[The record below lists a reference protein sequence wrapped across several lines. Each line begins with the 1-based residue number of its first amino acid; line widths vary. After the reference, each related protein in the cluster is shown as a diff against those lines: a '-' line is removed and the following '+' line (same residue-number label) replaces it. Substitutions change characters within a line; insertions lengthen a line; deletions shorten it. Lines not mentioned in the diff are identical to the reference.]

1 VEAIPREL
9 LICQTEDGKEPFTDW
24 FFDKLD
30 AVSRA
35 RVRAKLDR
43 LEDGNF
49 SDVKAIGDGVSEL
62 KMDFGPGYRIYF
74 GQMGNEVHLIHG
86 GIKDTQPAD
95 IAYAKAFWRKHE

>member
-35 RVRAKLDR
+35 CVRAKLDR
-43 LEDGNF
+43 LED
-49 SDVKAIGDGVSEL
+49 A
-62 KMDFGPGYRIYF
+62 R
-74 GQMGNEVHLIHG
+74 
-86 GIKDTQPAD
+86 
-95 IAYAKAFWRKHE
+95 

>member
-1 VEAIPREL
+1 MLPERCFPCDIKVTRKVSSTSVEAIPREL

-43 LEDGNF
+43 LED
-49 SDVKAIGDGVSEL
+49 A
-62 KMDFGPGYRIYF
+62 R
-74 GQMGNEVHLIHG
+74 
-86 GIKDTQPAD
+86 
-95 IAYAKAFWRKHE
+95 